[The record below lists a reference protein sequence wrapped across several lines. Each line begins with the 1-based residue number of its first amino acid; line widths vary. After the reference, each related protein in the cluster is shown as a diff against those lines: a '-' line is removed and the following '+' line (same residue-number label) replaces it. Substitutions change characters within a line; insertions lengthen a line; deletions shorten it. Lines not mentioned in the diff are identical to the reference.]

1 MNTLAIV
8 TNAPDKATHVAITD
22 NAIVYIKSAMVYDHL
37 FDYAWR
43 NGEWV
48 RHQVEDC
55 RKAGYEI
62 SSLSDIR
69 RIVQL
74 EKEIQESNEI
84 MGECWAMVGNDI
96 DYEHGGYST
105 LHEHVN
111 ALKELAT
118 AAARDLNKLEDEN
131 AILITRLAALSIK
144 FGEELPRTSEV
155 LKEFATDQKIDEL
168 ERFVQAFS
176 KAALAA
182 PVPEINRRANELIRA
197 AIVGALKTATQDR
210 INLLRQQQ
218 NEDI

>member
-1 MNTLAIV
+1 MTNEEILA
-8 TNAPDKATHVAITD
+8 NAPGWATMVCMERFWQKLTANSWRSIRLDLTYESLR
-22 NAIVYIKSAMVYDHL
+22 IMPSANSGGI
-37 FDYAWR
+37 R
-43 NGEWV
+43 
-48 RHQVEDC
+48 
-55 RKAGYEI
+55 
-62 SSLSDIR
+62 SLSDIR

-182 PVPEINRRANELIRA
+182 PVPEINRRANELTRA

-218 NEDI
+218 NEEI